1 MAKSGEF
8 YTFDEV
14 VRQLKIDE
22 GKLKRL
28 VSEGEISAFREGDI
42 MKFKKSE
49 IDKLA
54 TKGPGSETSETVL
67 SEITLEDEAPAF
79 EESGETLTDD
89 LVFESAESEGGD
101 QVDIGSDA
109 GMATEEIS
117 SQDTFIEEEAGD
129 DVGMTTEP
137 IDLSADLT
145 QEVEEEEIEEIESP
159 AVRRGPARTTTRRVA
174 EAPAGNPGM
183 TFALVLTAL
192 VMLLGVAVNL
202 RTANNETA
210 VNLRTASEAAEAE
223 SRPLAGMFKSM
234 SGWFYEGMGTNEDV
248 AAAIRKHA
256 DPIRNAYRDV
266 AGRGETGQ

>member
-28 VSEGEISAFREGDI
+28 VSEGEISAFREGDV
-42 MKFKKSE
+42 MKFKKTE

-89 LVFESAESEGGD
+89 LVFESSEPESD
-101 QVDIGSDA
+101 QIDLGSDE

-117 SQDTFIEEEAGD
+117 SQDTFIEDAGD

-145 QEVEEEEIEEIESP
+145 QEVDEEEEIEEIESP
-159 AVRRGPARTTTRRVA
+159 VQRRSAPARRRAVA
-174 EAPAGNPGM
+174 EAPAGSPGM
-183 TFALVLTAL
+183 TFCLVLSAILIAL
-192 VMLLGVAVNL
+192 GLAVSMK
-202 RTANNETA
+202 AGNNEVDPVT
-210 VNLRTASEAAEAE
+210 RASK
-223 SRPLAGMFKSM
+223 PLGTTFKNM
-234 SGWFYEGMGTNEDV
+234 SGWFYESFGTKDKVKNEIESKMKGLPAV
-248 AAAIRKHA
+248 TPAET
-256 DPIRNAYRDV
+256 
-266 AGRGETGQ
+266 AGG

>member
-22 GKLKRL
+22 NKLKRL

-54 TKGPGSETSETVL
+54 AKGTGSETSETVL

-89 LVFESAESEGGD
+89 LVFESSESD
-101 QVDIGSDA
+101 QVDLGDQA
-109 GMATEEIS
+109 GMKTEEIS
-117 SQDTFIEEEAGD
+117 SQDTFIESD
-129 DVGMTTEP
+129 DVGMSTEP

-145 QEVEEEEIEEIESP
+145 EDVEEEEIEEVATRRSAP
-159 AVRRGPARTTTRRVA
+159 ATRTTTRRAVA
-174 EAPAGNPGM
+174 EAPAGSPGM

-192 VMLLGVAVNL
+192 VMLLGVAVAF
-202 RTANNETA
+202 RAGFNET
-210 VNLRTASEAAEAE
+210 RDGD
-223 SRPLAGMFKSM
+223 SRKLAGMFKSM
-234 SGWFYEGMGTNEDV
+234 SGWFYEGMGTNENVKNSITKV
-248 AAAIRKHA
+248 AEPLAREHG
-256 DPIRNAYRDV
+256 NV
-266 AGRGETGQ
+266 ARRSGASGE